1 MPGENS
7 PGQGQSSP
15 PLLSQNIGG
24 LGRRSRLTRLAGELE
39 ERHGPGRAAPGAPD
53 SLIDRAARKLAASRG
68 DLAALDFAEKKAV
81 LELFWRPRAP
91 WIARSADIESWLRWA
106 ETDWKPRIAETR
118 VCIALLRHFD
128 PDNPAAGLTQDWLSG
143 RQDLLWGRFGEFAR
157 GWSLWRGAEAVSRAA
172 EALASGDLAFL
183 HEAAKNAQTRTI
195 LQNSGFLVAVAEAY
209 ALRET
214 EHRAQARWDA
224 DDLLL
229 DFFEPAGLLA
239 ASGPA
244 AARTRA
250 KIAFISGLIGWA
262 ATRGEAVAKS
272 RALKLCFR
280 IAGDPRAG
288 LDDWRDVPEANLAQA
303 EKWLVEETLETSFLI
318 VEDLRTDDASV
329 LAARRAFWRAHLP
342 FITRARLLGAR
353 KAQGAA
359 AALGAPCC
367 ALKTY
372 LSDHCGFVLELR
384 GPEGREITILE
395 LNNLAQTLFWSGD
408 DPRAP
413 GFDQRSYD
421 GTALRAKSD
430 LALSHLPP
438 VGWTDKFAALIEKQT
453 GIARPAPEEA
463 SPAKT
468 P

>member
-1 MPGENS
+1 MPEENNTARE
-7 PGQGQSSP
+7 
-15 PLLSQNIGG
+15 PLLSP
-24 LGRRSRLTRLAGELE
+24 LRRSRLTRLAGELE

-91 WIARSADIESWLRWA
+91 WIAQPADIQTWLRWA

-157 GWSLWRGAEAVSRAA
+157 GWSLWRGSEAVSRAA
-172 EALASGDLAFL
+172 EALASGDTGFL
-183 HEAAKNAQTRTI
+183 HEAARNAQTRTI
-195 LQNSGFLVAVAEAY
+195 LQHSGFLVAVAEAY
-209 ALRET
+209 ALRESQSG
-214 EHRAQARWDA
+214 AQTQWDA
-224 DDLLL
+224 AGLLL

-239 ASGPA
+239 AGGPT

-250 KIAFISGLIGWA
+250 KIAFISGLIKWA
-262 ATRGEAVAKS
+262 AARGDVDAIA

-288 LDDWRDVPEANLAQA
+288 LDDWRDVPEAALAQA
-303 EKWLVEETLETSFLI
+303 EKWLVEETLETSFRI
-318 VEDLRTDDASV
+318 VGDLRTDDASV
-329 LAARRAFWRAHLP
+329 LAARRAFWRSYLP
-342 FITRARLLGAR
+342 FATRARLIGAR
-353 KAQGAA
+353 KTQTAA
-359 AALGAPCC
+359 AALGAPCR

-384 GPEGREITILE
+384 GPDGREVVILE
-395 LNNLAQTLFWSGD
+395 LNNLAQTLFWSHD

-421 GTALRAKSD
+421 GAALRTKSD

-438 VGWTDKFAALIEKQT
+438 VGWTGKFAALIEKQA
-453 GIARPAPEEA
+453 GIAAPAT
-463 SPAKT
+463 K
-468 P
+468 

>member
-1 MPGENS
+1 MPEENS
-7 PGQGQSSP
+7 PGQGQNSSP
-15 PLLSQNIGG
+15 LLAPL
-24 LGRRSRLTRLAGELE
+24 RRSRLTRLAGELE
-39 ERHGPGRAAPGAPD
+39 ERHGPGRATPGAPD

-68 DLAALDFAEKKAV
+68 DLAALDFAEKKAA

-91 WIARSADIESWLRWA
+91 WIAQPADVQTTHIQTWLRWA

-128 PDNPAAGLTQDWLSG
+128 PDNSAAGLTQDWLSG

-157 GWSLWRGAEAVSRAA
+157 DWSLWQGAEAVSRAA
-172 EALASGDLAFL
+172 GALVSGDPGFL
-183 HEAAKNAQTRTI
+183 HEAAKNAQTRMI

-209 ALRET
+209 ALR
-214 EHRAQARWDA
+214 ASQSGARTQWDA
-224 DDLLL
+224 AGLLL

-262 ATRGEAVAKS
+262 VHGDADAIA

-288 LDDWRDVPEANLAQA
+288 LDDWRDVPEGALAQA
-303 EKWLVEETLETSFLI
+303 EKWLVEDTLDTSFRI

-329 LAARRAFWRAHLP
+329 LSARRAFWRSYLP
-342 FITRARLLGAR
+342 FVTRARLIGAR
-353 KAQGAA
+353 KTQTAA
-359 AALGAPCC
+359 AALGSPCR

-372 LSDHCGFVLELR
+372 LSDHCGFVIELR
-384 GPEGREITILE
+384 GPDGREIVILE

-421 GTALRAKSD
+421 GAALRAKSD

-438 VGWTDKFAALIEKQT
+438 VGWTDKFAALIEKLA
-453 GIARPAPEEA
+453 GIARRAP
-463 SPAKT
+463 
-468 P
+468 